1 MYLVEV
7 EVVEE
12 GEQIVR
18 GFKVHL
24 PKDLCRGSS
33 GTREVCMKLSRSG
46 DREIGTK
53 LRCQCENS
61 SVFVGTP
68 YDQYNWSKS
77 KGP

>member
-7 EVVEE
+7 EIVEE

-18 GFKVHL
+18 RFKVHL

-33 GTREVCMKLSRSG
+33 GTREVKELLRSG
-46 DREIGTK
+46 DREVGTK